1 MFTEEEVAVFME
13 ELEEKWQ
20 VINDNVLILERE
32 GESPAVIQEI
42 FRAAHT
48 IKGSSAVMGY
58 EKMSA
63 LTHEIENLF
72 DRLRQGTMQ
81 VSGQLVDTLFE
92 ALDTLKLLKDEITGQ
107 AVDVDISAT
116 VAKVRACQLSCDTAP
131 GAAAG
136 AGGNAPQAGAGGTGF
151 AGGTAPPPQAG
162 AGDAARVPDGDELQ
176 RLLAAGLEA
185 ARSAGGG
192 EKPAVSAA
200 GARERG
206 GMSATAGG
214 GEIFTGAGAAG
225 TAAGDRAGLSGP
237 VEPARVSGTDAGAAA
252 GSPPVAEA
260 GKDNRVPGVMP
271 AAEAGRDAAAPVPVP
286 GNAMPYRTSLPLEEA
301 AEAVVRE
308 AEVRGYQ
315 AYWLDIGIDRGCQM
329 KSVRAFLIFET
340 LQQIGEIIKSVP
352 PAEDLQ
358 EGRYGPGFTV
368 ILVTKEDPGQV
379 RDLIYSIA
387 EVSSVEVRPVQPG
400 AAPANG
406 RPASAPAV
414 AGKAAKTAPAAAPA
428 ANGGVKT
435 VRVDVQKLDTLMNLV
450 GELVIDRTRL
460 DRFVDIFEGK
470 YGSDDL
476 ADNIV
481 EISNHLGQVTND
493 LQEEIM
499 KARMLPVA
507 TVFNRLPRMVRDLAH
522 KMGKEIDFVIEGRE
536 TELDRNVIEVIGDP
550 LIHLLR
556 NSVDH
561 GIEPPAERMRLGK
574 PRAGR
579 VVLKAAYV
587 ESHIVITLSDDG
599 KGMDPARIRAKAVE
613 KGLLTAEQ
621 AARAGDREILD
632 LIFTP
637 GFSTARQVSDISGRG
652 VGMDIVRSQ
661 IEQINGA
668 VEFTTAPGKG
678 ATFVIKL
685 PLTLAI
691 IRALMVALGEQ
702 VYAFPLANVVETLA
716 LKTEEIRRVRHAEAI
731 VVRGRVLPLVRLT
744 RLFREKGREEGRLSV
759 VILGSAEKKVGV
771 VVDRLIGEQEIVI
784 KSLGGYLGQVP
795 GLSGA
800 TILGDGRV
808 ALIVDARGIVK
819 ETGVEETAY
828 EVSRAI

>member
-1 MFTEEEVAVFME
+1 MFTDEEVAVFME
-13 ELEEKWQ
+13 ELEEKLQ
-20 VINDNVLILERE
+20 VINDNVLVLERE

-81 VSGQLVDTLFE
+81 VSGQLVDTLFD

-107 AVDVDISAT
+107 AADVDVAGV
-116 VAKVRACQLSCDTAP
+116 VARIRACQLSCDAP
-131 GAAAG
+131 PAGAAG
-136 AGGNAPQAGAGGTGF
+136 AAGGGASPAQAD
-151 AGGTAPPPQAG
+151 AGG
-162 AGDAARVPDGDELQ
+162 AARVPGGDELQ

-185 ARSAGGG
+185 AGHAGGG
-192 EKPAVSAA
+192 GEGASADGA
-200 GARERG
+200 GVRERG
-206 GMSATAGG
+206 GMPATAGDG
-214 GEIFTGAGAAG
+214 GIFTGTGAAG
-225 TAAGDRAGLSGP
+225 MAADGRAGLSGSVDP
-237 VEPARVSGTDAGAAA
+237 VRTPGTGPDAGTTGASA
-252 GSPPVAEA
+252 GTRPAGEA
-260 GKDNRVPGVMP
+260 GDNRVTGTPP
-271 AAEAGRDAAAPVPVP
+271 AAEAGRNASAPGAAP
-286 GNAMPYRTSLPLEEA
+286 PYRTSLPLEEA

-340 LQQIGEIIKSVP
+340 LQQIGEIIKSAP
-352 PAEDLQ
+352 PAEELQ

-368 ILVTKEDPGQV
+368 LLITKEDPGQV
-379 RDLIYSIA
+379 HDLVYSIA

-406 RPASAPAV
+406 RPAAAAAAV
-414 AGKAAKTAPAAAPA
+414 GGRAAAKTAPAAAPA

-556 NSVDH
+556 NAVDH
-561 GIEPPAERMRLGK
+561 GIEPPEERLRLGK

-579 VVLKAAYV
+579 VLLKAAYV

-599 KGMDPARIRAKAVE
+599 KGMEPARIRQKAVE
-613 KGLLTAEQ
+613 KGLLTPEQ

-661 IEQINGA
+661 IEQINGS

-678 ATFVIKL
+678 ATFTIKL

-716 LKTEEIRRVRHAEAI
+716 LKTEEIRRVRRAEAI

-819 ETGVEETAY
+819 ETGVEETVY
-828 EVSRAI
+828 EVNRAM